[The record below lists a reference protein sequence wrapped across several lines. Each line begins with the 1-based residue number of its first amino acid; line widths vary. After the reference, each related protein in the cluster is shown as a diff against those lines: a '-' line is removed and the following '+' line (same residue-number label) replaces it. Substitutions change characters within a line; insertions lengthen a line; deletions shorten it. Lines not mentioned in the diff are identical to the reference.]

1 MLRSLAIRS
10 LPKPVALVV
19 SLLLALYFVPL
30 GAVSALGATGPSVDV
45 YDQCQV
51 GNPPVA
57 GDTCE
62 AWTNGILNGAHNV
75 YNEDDVTPQRLVMTF
90 PTAGTQTVDLTYL
103 TFDHGVHAYDSLATW
118 NHTVTNA
125 DRCDDIGAPANCVG
139 GAPNTF
145 PIPLDGTVHHDVGVG
160 ESPIVSNHQLTG
172 QVLTMYGGS
181 LTGATYQGMGT
192 YAPDY
197 QTLRVTFTTSGADAK
212 VMLLFGGHIA
222 ATFGPRGW
230 GEKADGT
237 NLGAAQV
244 PGGSYHIRVTAING
258 EAIGNRDNQLMSDA
272 IAPPAETAIATSA
285 TGQVT
290 IGGSITDTA
299 TITPSDAVGTVNFA
313 VYGPDNSTCTGTP
326 VFTSN
331 NRPVTSGT
339 ATSDAFTP
347 TAVGTYRWIASFTP
361 TDPTKFDAVAGACN
375 DANESS
381 VVIKRQPAISTDS
394 QDSATLP
401 NASISDTATVTN
413 LTSDATGT
421 VTFNLY
427 APGDTTCTN
436 SIWSNQKPL
445 GTVTSNSATVTS
457 DSHVVTAA
465 GTYRWVAAYS
475 GDAKNEAISGQ
486 CNDPNESTVVNKA
499 PATITTDAQDT
510 AKLPDA
516 TITDTAT
523 LTGVTSNA
531 GGEIIF
537 KLYGPDTTPG
547 TPTCTEGDGGNL
559 VFTSAAGAFPVNG
572 PNTYGPA
579 SVEVDKAGVYFWVA
593 TYTGDANNL
602 SVSGVCGD
610 PTETSDVDK
619 ASPTISTSATDG
631 TLPGASIHDTATVK
645 GLTADATGTV
655 AFSLWDNATCTGTPV
670 FTDTKPLGTVTS
682 HQASATSANFTVT
695 EAGDYNW
702 VASYSG
708 DSNNDAATGA
718 CGDTGETSTVN
729 PATPSIST
737 SATDAQ
743 LPAGT
748 IHDVATVSGLTA
760 NATGTVTFQLWN
772 NANCDGDTVF
782 SDTKP
787 LGTVTG
793 GVASVT
799 SANYT
804 PTAAGSYYWIAS
816 YSGDNNNVTVAGDCG
831 DSGETSTVTKAAPDI
846 TTLADASATLPA
858 GTLSDTASLSGLT
871 TDATGTVIFRLYGP
885 DATPGA
891 PTCDVGSLA
900 FSSTPIAIVN
910 NGDGTATAESPD
922 FTPTASGT
930 YFWIAS
936 YSGDANN
943 ADVSGD
949 CGDANETSV
958 VNRAVTPLLFE
969 SPS

>member
-1 MLRSLAIRS
+1 MG
-10 LPKPVALVV
+10 
-19 SLLLALYFVPL
+19 F
-30 GAVSALGATGPSVDV
+30 
-45 YDQCQV
+45 
-51 GNPPVA
+51 
-57 GDTCE
+57 
-62 AWTNGILNGAHNV
+62 
-75 YNEDDVTPQRLVMTF
+75 
-90 PTAGTQTVDLTYL
+90 
-103 TFDHGVHAYDSLATW
+103 
-118 NHTVTNA
+118 
-125 DRCDDIGAPANCVG
+125 
-139 GAPNTF
+139 
-145 PIPLDGTVHHDVGVG
+145 
-160 ESPIVSNHQLTG
+160 
-172 QVLTMYGGS
+172 YG
-181 LTGATYQGMGT
+181 
-192 YAPDY
+192 PDY
-197 QTLRVTFTTSGADAK
+197 QTLRVTLTAVADSK

-230 GEKADGT
+230 GEKANGT
-237 NLGAAQV
+237 NLGAAGV
-244 PGGSYHIRVTAING
+244 PGGSYHIRITDVNDN
-258 EAIGNRDNQLMSDA
+258 AIGNRDNQLMSGA
-272 IAPPAETAIATSA
+272 IEPPSETAIVTNATA
-285 TGQVT
+285 AVT
-290 IGGSITDTA
+290 IGTSIIDTA
-299 TITPSDAVGTVNFA
+299 TVTPANAVGTVNFS
-313 VYGPDNSTCTGTP
+313 VFGPNNATCSGAP

-331 NRPVTSGT
+331 NRPVTSGI
-339 ATSDAFTP
+339 ATSAAFTP
-347 TAVGTYRWIASFTP
+347 TAVGTYRWIASFIP
-361 TDPTKFDAVAGACN
+361 TDPTKFDPVAGACN

-381 VVIKRQPAISTDS
+381 VVNKRQPAISTDS
-394 QDSATLP
+394 LDSATLP

-427 APGDTTCTN
+427 APGDTTCAN

-445 GTVTSNSATVTS
+445 GTVTSNSSTVTS
-457 DSHVVTAA
+457 DSHVVTTA
-465 GTYRWVAAYS
+465 GTYRWIAAYS
-475 GDAKNEAISGQ
+475 GDAKNESVSGQ

-516 TITDTAT
+516 IITDTAT
-523 LTGVTSNA
+523 LSGVTANA

-537 KLYGPDTTPG
+537 KLYGPDTTPL

-559 VFTSAAGAFPVNG
+559 VFTSTAGAFPVDG
-572 PNTYGPA
+572 PDTYGPV

-593 TYTGDANNL
+593 TYTGDTNNL

-610 PTETSDVDK
+610 PTEKSDVGK

-631 TLPGASIHDTATVK
+631 TLPGASIHDVATVK
-645 GLTADATGTV
+645 GLTDDATGTV
-655 AFSLWDNATCTGTPV
+655 AFSLWANATCTGVPV
-670 FTDTKPLGTVTS
+670 FTDTKPLGAVAS
-682 HQASATSANFTVT
+682 HQASVTSASFTVVN
-695 EAGDYNW
+695 AGDYNW

-708 DSNNDAATGA
+708 DANNDSATGA
-718 CGDTGETSTVN
+718 CGDEGETSTVN

-737 SATDAQ
+737 AATNAQ

-772 NANCDGDTVF
+772 NANCSGGTVF

-787 LGTVTG
+787 LGTVTA
-793 GVASVT
+793 GVAIVT

-816 YSGDNNNVTVAGDCG
+816 YSGDANNVTVAGHCG
-831 DSGETSTVTKAAPDI
+831 DAGETSTVTKTAPRI

-871 TDATGTVIFRLYGP
+871 SNATGTVIFRLYGP

-900 FSSTPIAIVN
+900 FSSPLIPIVN
-910 NGDGTATAESPD
+910 NGNGTATAESPD
-922 FTPTASGT
+922 FTPTLAGT

-943 ADVSGD
+943 ADVSGA

-958 VNRAVTPLLFE
+958 VNRAVTTIVTTATNAQLPAGTIHDVATVGGLTATAGGTVRFDLWANATCTGAPIFTNTQPLGAVSGGTASATSANFTPTAAGSYYWIAFYSGDAGNLAKQGTCGDAGE
-969 SPS
+969 TSTVTKASPRSPRWPTSARRSPVGRSSTPPRSLGSPRTRPAR